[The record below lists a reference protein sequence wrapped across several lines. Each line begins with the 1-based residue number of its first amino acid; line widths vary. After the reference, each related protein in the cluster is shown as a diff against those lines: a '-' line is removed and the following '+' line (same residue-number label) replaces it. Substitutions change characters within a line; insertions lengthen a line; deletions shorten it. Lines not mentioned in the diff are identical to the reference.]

1 MSFVPPPM
9 NARLLRGGLVLID
22 PATSAIV
29 RVISLQYNPDTITR
43 TLQVQSAGEGGARSE
58 ALRLKGPAVETFKV
72 EAELDAI
79 DQLEHPERE
88 QTTARLGLAPQIAL
102 LESLI
107 EPTSGQL
114 LANRALSREGTLEI
128 VPMQTALPVFVWSP
142 DRIVPVRVTDL
153 TVTEEAYDT
162 RLHPIRARVSLG
174 LRVLTV
180 SDLGYEHR
188 GGSLF
193 MVALQA
199 KEALAR
205 LVADDQLTGLGVSRL
220 P

>member
-1 MSFVPPPM
+1 MTFEPPNNP
-9 NARLLRGGLVLID
+9 RLRRGGLVLID
-22 PATSAIV
+22 PASAAIV

-43 TLQVQSAGEGGARSE
+43 TLQVQGMGEGAARSE
-58 ALRLKGPAVETFKV
+58 ALRLKGPAVETFRV
-72 EAELDAI
+72 DAELDAT
-79 DQLEHPERE
+79 DQLEHPD
-88 QTTARLGLAPQIAL
+88 QNATAATHGIAPQIAV
-102 LESLI
+102 LEALI
-107 EPTSGQL
+107 EPRSDQL
-114 LANRALSREGTLEI
+114 LANRARASAGQLEI
-128 VPMQTALPVFVWSP
+128 VPMETPLPVFVWSP

-180 SDLGYEHR
+180 TDLGYDHR

-205 LVADDQLTGLGVSRL
+205 LVAAPQLSAFGVQRI